1 MIHEGAEV
9 VKVTNIIVS
18 FIEYKLVN
26 GDDTYE
32 TKVTSTIRTRIDEV
46 MGILTLGIGVMQSCP
61 DAYLDPQA
69 TENWTNAD

>member
-1 MIHEGAEV
+1 MIYEGAEV

-18 FIEYKLVN
+18 FIEYKN
-26 GDDTYE
+26 DTYE

-69 TENWTNAD
+69 TEDWTNAD